1 MQLLNSIKFRSL
13 LRAFGIVLLLSV
25 CAGGST
31 FVLAFDGEKSASTE
45 ISIHEVARQI
55 RQYKSWQILDASPK
69 QKATGIRY
77 FRFKLLH
84 NNGMVKV
91 INIDPLK
98 PNLRRL
104 EK

>member
-1 MQLLNSIKFRSL
+1 MYRSS
-13 LRAFGIVLLLSV
+13 LRATAIVLLLSV
-25 CAGGST
+25 YTGGSNL
-31 FVLAFDGEKSASTE
+31 VLAFDGEKSASTE

-69 QKATGIRY
+69 KKPTGIQY

-91 INIDPLK
+91 INIDPLN